1 MARVESHDPFLE
13 TRAGVG
19 ELGELEP
26 TAAEPHKPKAG
37 VGGFP
42 NKVKVFL
49 AEEREMVSRQAK
61 NN

>member
-1 MARVESHDPFLE
+1 MAANFF
-13 TRAGVG
+13 TAGVG
-19 ELGELEP
+19 ESGELEP
-26 TAAEPHKPKAG
+26 TAAEPRKPKVG